1 MFPSLKNEK
10 ENLPCNR
17 KGRNQKQTA
26 LLGVARTQKLNRKK
40 NKQQKKKIK

>member
-17 KGRNQKQTA
+17 KGRNQKQTV
-26 LLGVARTQKLNRKK
+26 LLGVARTQKLNKK
-40 NKQQKKKIK
+40 QQQKK